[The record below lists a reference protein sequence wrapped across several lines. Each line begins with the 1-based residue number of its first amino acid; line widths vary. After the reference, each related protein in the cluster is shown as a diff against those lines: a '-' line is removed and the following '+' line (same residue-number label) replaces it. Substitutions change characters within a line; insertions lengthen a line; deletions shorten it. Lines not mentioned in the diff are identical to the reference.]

1 MSDPS
6 DPSNHPNEWTYELP
20 GVTFTADDGCTSQT
34 TDFQSDGLQSSML
47 SLNDCLSAFNDSY
60 PPLQYNV
67 HTYPDLN
74 ASQGTY
80 VELINGVVLHNG
92 GQVPRKL
99 LILPDD
105 TKPHSWTTA
114 LEEDEI
120 SQDYEPNQIMMPQH
134 EMQRGGARV
143 DEGAGLPPHP
153 HATQHPPA
161 GQTSHYGNGYGYSG
175 DSQMGGAPPPHPM
188 PLPQGYAHDPSLA
201 PMHQT
206 GPPLTA
212 ALAHAFD
219 QLVNSPPFIKFLTD
233 RNQIINPS
241 EVPHETLKIKSQAL
255 RKSNKTQAEI
265 ALMSPDARR
274 KYERNQREKQ
284 RSFKISKQIKDL
296 QEVLTSLQIPYKNDK
311 FSVLMSAVDF
321 ISEIQRE
328 NSNAVMHN
336 AAMKNILVQA
346 NEVLNR
352 FEEGKEAIGEGA
364 GTGETVEAQV
374 PIPKHHPPTD
384 LYTNFTANMHRK
396 TPVDYGYIFKNVAVP
411 MGIAKPDGKI
421 ADCND
426 QFIST
431 TGYEREELLGKDISV
446 VLNEADDDETLRKM
460 FSSKWKRSLNDD
472 QSAEGMVSG
481 EMMMRK
487 RLKIKENRA
496 ADGEVPLGIDI
507 APVQD
512 DKGKCKHFTF
522 TAVQLVG

>member
-1 MSDPS
+1 
-6 DPSNHPNEWTYELP
+6 
-20 GVTFTADDGCTSQT
+20 
-34 TDFQSDGLQSSML
+34 
-47 SLNDCLSAFNDSY
+47 
-60 PPLQYNV
+60 
-67 HTYPDLN
+67 
-74 ASQGTY
+74 
-80 VELINGVVLHNG
+80 
-92 GQVPRKL
+92 
-99 LILPDD
+99 
-105 TKPHSWTTA
+105 
-114 LEEDEI
+114 
-120 SQDYEPNQIMMPQH
+120 
-134 EMQRGGARV
+134 
-143 DEGAGLPPHP
+143 
-153 HATQHPPA
+153 
-161 GQTSHYGNGYGYSG
+161 
-175 DSQMGGAPPPHPM
+175 M

-374 PIPKHHPPTD
+374 PIQKHHPPPTC
-384 LYTNFTANMHRK
+384 TR
-396 TPVDYGYIFKNVAVP
+396 
-411 MGIAKPDGKI
+411 
-421 ADCND
+421 
-426 QFIST
+426 ISPRT
-431 TGYEREELLGKDISV
+431 CTERL
-446 VLNEADDDETLRKM
+446 
-460 FSSKWKRSLNDD
+460 
-472 QSAEGMVSG
+472 
-481 EMMMRK
+481 
-487 RLKIKENRA
+487 
-496 ADGEVPLGIDI
+496 P
-507 APVQD
+507 
-512 DKGKCKHFTF
+512 
-522 TAVQLVG
+522 